1 MPNTDTDELVLETDT
16 AGKLFSLIDI
26 YKHNGQHTK
35 GHPYLDLET
44 QIYSQKVYKYQLNED
59 VKLCDYV
66 NGEPIEDG
74 PKLTDW
80 EKIVADKLSKRM
92 NQYGL

>member
-26 YKHNGQHTK
+26 YKHNGWHTK

-44 QIYSQKVYKYQLNED
+44 QIYSQKVYKYQIKDD
-59 VKLCDYV
+59 VKLGYYV
-66 NGEPIEDG
+66 KGEPIEDG

-92 NQYGL
+92 N

>member
-1 MPNTDTDELVLETDT
+1 MPHKDTEELLLETDT

-26 YKHNGQHTK
+26 YKHNDWHTK

-44 QIYSQKVYKYQLNED
+44 QVYSQKVYKYQIKED
-59 VKLCDYV
+59 VKLGYYV
-66 NGEPIEDG
+66 KRGPIEDG

-80 EKIVADKLSKRM
+80 EKIVADKLSKGM
-92 NQYGL
+92 N

>member
-1 MPNTDTDELVLETDT
+1 MPHKDIEELLLETDT

-26 YKHNGQHTK
+26 YKHNGWHTK

-44 QIYSQKVYKYQLNED
+44 QIYSQKVYKYQLNDNFNISYTAKE
-59 VKLCDYV
+59 
-66 NGEPIEDG
+66 GPIEDG

-92 NQYGL
+92 N

>member
-1 MPNTDTDELVLETDT
+1 MPHKDTEELLLETDT

-26 YKHNGQHTK
+26 YKRNGWHTK

-44 QIYSQKVYKYQLNED
+44 QVYSQKVYKYQLND
-59 VKLCDYV
+59 NFNISYTVK
-66 NGEPIEDG
+66 ESPISKG

-80 EKIVADKLSKRM
+80 EKIVADKLSKGM
-92 NQYGL
+92 N

>member
-1 MPNTDTDELVLETDT
+1 MPHKDTEELLLETDT

-26 YKHNGQHTK
+26 YRRNGWRTK

-44 QIYSQKVYKYQLNED
+44 QIYSQKVYKYQLND
-59 VKLCDYV
+59 SFNISYTVK
-66 NGEPIEDG
+66 ESHT
-74 PKLTDW
+74 PKRPRLTDW

-92 NQYGL
+92 N

>member
-26 YKHNGQHTK
+26 YKRNGWHTK

-44 QIYSQKVYKYQLNED
+44 QIYSQKVYKYQLKD
-59 VKLCDYV
+59 DIKLSYYVKE
-66 NGEPIEDG
+66 EPIEDG
-74 PKLTDW
+74 PHLTDW

-92 NQYGL
+92 N